1 MQLLCTSSLLL
12 TSSCTLRRVRK
23 FYTVL
28 SLPMSFLVA
37 PHTKRY
43 WILDHVMDGAASQSL
58 TARQLKDEAEAA
70 LANGDLPEAHVKLEA
85 LRRMLDGD
93 TGELVRLES
102 SLYALEALARDTD
115 EGENA

>member
-43 WILDHVMDGAASQSL
+43 WILDHVIAQAAPRLNVMDLQTFHS
-58 TARQLKDEAEAA
+58 
-70 LANGDLPEAHVKLEA
+70 P
-85 LRRMLDGD
+85 
-93 TGELVRLES
+93 TG
-102 SLYALEALARDTD
+102 LARP
-115 EGENA
+115 AVSL